1 MLMVGLISV
10 SVWQL
15 GETAYIHAKAWLAQ
29 RLIAAAWDKSRES
42 GVGVKPWPWAD
53 TYPVARIDAPRQG
66 ARLMVL
72 SGASGRTLAFGPGH
86 VAGTPL
92 PGENGNSVVSGHRD
106 THFAFLRELRSG
118 DVLMVQA
125 ANGRVARYV
134 VSAAEVVH
142 RKDMRVLLDT
152 GDDRLTLVT
161 CFPFDSPV
169 PGGPLRY
176 VVVATRPF
184 SPALSRD
191 GRGSFGT

>member
-1 MLMVGLISV
+1 MLIVGLISV

-72 SGASGRTLAFGPGH
+72 SGASGRTLTFEPGH
-86 VAGTPL
+86 VADTPL
-92 PGENGNSVVSGHRD
+92 PGESDNSVVNEHRD

-125 ANGRVARYV
+125 ANGGVARYV
-134 VSAAEVVH
+134 VSAVEVVH
-142 RKDMRVLLDT
+142 RKDMRVLLDA

-176 VVVATRPF
+176 VVVATRPL
-184 SPALSRD
+184 SPALSRE
-191 GRGSFGT
+191 GRGSSGT

>member
-29 RLIAAAWDKSRES
+29 RLIAAAWDKAGES
-42 GVGVKPWPWAD
+42 CVGVKPWPWAD
-53 TYPVARIDAPRQG
+53 TYPVARIDAPRQR

-125 ANGRVARYV
+125 ANGGIARYV

-142 RKDMRVLLDT
+142 RKDMRVLLDA

-176 VVVATRPF
+176 VVVATR
-184 SPALSRD
+184 D
-191 GRGSFGT
+191 QHGVGEI

>member
-53 TYPVARIDAPRQG
+53 TYPVARIEAPRQG
-66 ARLMVL
+66 VWLMVL

-125 ANGRVARYV
+125 ANGGVARYV
-134 VSAAEVVH
+134 VSAVEVVH
-142 RKDMRVLLDT
+142 RKDMRVLLDA

-176 VVVATRPF
+176 VVVARRSDAAVTRI
-184 SPALSRD
+184 
-191 GRGSFGT
+191 